1 MLIRK
6 EIPIKSTESSTNR
19 YKNSLKVLKNT
30 CIVFPKKF
38 LEQCSINLS
47 IYQYIY
53 LYIDNVIYIQSVLK

>member
-38 LEQCSINLS
+38 LEQCNINLL
-47 IYQYIY
+47 IYQDIFIY
-53 LYIDNVIYIQSVLK
+53 